1 MSSHAWLDSLS
12 EDWPSVPNSLRFP
25 PPQKARDQRDA
36 TPDSAKSSGT
46 KIPRPRSHTGPERKF
61 VLTPGRNS
69 STVLNERTPSDVNIP
84 PITARRTISK
94 PSQPSLRGHRPSNS
108 FNDFS
113 PAGSVVRDVRDVGS
127 IGSVVH
133 NTIHRSNSSS
143 PEKANGDTP
152 EWRRR
157 LLYGNIAYGEQRD
170 LFTSAANGLEDIF
183 KQPEP
188 KPLADRSGNGGDQF
202 SRSGSNLPSSP
213 PVRAQQSSNSDTPSD
228 DSFQEDL
235 PRPSQSKGRA
245 MNYKLNDEEAD
256 ASQNSGMSS
265 PWSIPSPA
273 PEDKVTAA
281 SSQLSPRSK
290 LPVPAENNHNHPNN
304 ARIPSSQSAADYED
318 FSPILIERHSSE
330 DGKIEFAPVSLSAS
344 ELKDRLEKL
353 QNDQVFYQSS
363 EESGSRPGS
372 NTQASQAAGAFKD
385 LNSFVNLRRG
395 GRSADGAS
403 QLYTLTPALG
413 NISDMLPEDS
423 LQASTP
429 KQFPSIRGYDP
440 ENKIRARI
448 PSFPAAPYPSPEK
461 QAREAAGNG
470 DSPLKLFGQYDTFTN
485 QTLLRRISQFE
496 DPNTSPSQGS
506 LGDRQASAE
515 HLFKT
520 PSRASSGPR
529 RTPQKVADPPKQPTR
544 SFSQFGAGEL
554 DNYAFNDDFTRH
566 SNESDDG
573 SVVHHSV
580 SFSATG
586 TPSPPQAK
594 IVVGKR
600 RKPEST
606 SSTQGRTSSTQGRT
620 LSRDLA
626 EQARNALGNPHQQD
640 LAAEYKRHRTSPSK
654 NPTPK
659 RRRTL
664 HQSDIAFGAED
675 DSSLLSAHGSPQQLV
690 PGRKRKDARA
700 GDVQQTANAHILA
713 SRQMLRPRTPT
724 PSQGSIA
731 QRHDRLRPSA
741 RFLQEE
747 IARLPQPGQLGR
759 KPSIKTEDYM
769 VEAVRIMAAIRGKSG
784 LQSGLG
790 SLEESDEEHMRPMDD
805 YFGDDA
811 SVQDSTQE
819 RLSRPPSRDGKPLP
833 RTAHRQEDPRVVNHL
848 RKYEELS
855 DMDDIIATSLR
866 SLGVSKEDIRA
877 VQALERN
884 SNSSRS
890 ENSEEFLD
898 QNEPVSDPPNIR
910 ISENP
915 LRYEHSTAA
924 EQAERFRDQFPSTA
938 SGSESGFS
946 TVRTGSSRGSD
957 TRKTIAPESVSH
969 LIPDQVGG
977 MLFDKVKGVW
987 LKKKPPATRQKP
999 ERSNTLISENSEDD
1013 VFADIPDLTV
1023 DVSKEIQN
1031 LRVKLAQQ
1039 TAAAAQAAD
1048 IASQLRAEPG
1058 GTLKSILI
1066 KDSVNRSN
1074 KTDSRSPSRLL
1085 RQFTELDEEDVGD
1098 EIINHNDHLEDSS
1111 PKRRAQ
1117 VGFSSPVSVVIQD
1130 VPTASSPEVPKVLVS
1145 EPITMHLPK
1154 QAERQ
1159 GRRKPSL
1166 QPPNGKSIPRPRG
1179 ATGAP
1184 SRHLSVHNQG
1194 FIPPPMSVIE
1204 EQDEDSRDGKS
1215 KVDRGLSILP
1225 DQSVAGRTSSIIRSR
1240 QTSLNIVVSAT
1251 PRPKAQPRPEN
1262 AEIIGHYVGNMSLS
1276 SLPEFTPHQERSY
1289 ALEVSYVLG
1298 DHNLVTGDGNQPHM
1312 SQAVRNLVDKIA
1324 EVEAFEPFWEDMR
1337 EIELRDKKLGS
1348 LHMLDRFCSRLVKLN
1363 ASHNSIRALDGI
1375 PTTVR
1380 ELTISRNLLSDL
1392 TSWDRLMNLQYVDI
1406 SNNEIRSLSSFRNL
1420 VHLRELVANNT
1431 GLVNLDGINY
1441 HETLLT
1447 VSARGN
1453 AIQELDFEGTGL
1465 VRLTS
1470 LDLEGNNLRKIENL
1484 HELSSL
1490 SRLCLKGNRLT
1501 EFVPVEALALKHLV
1515 ISDNKLKS
1523 LDLTAMP
1530 HLNLVYADRN
1540 RLTTVTGLRRARHLD
1555 SLSIREQGGSK
1566 SFDMSMLA
1574 EAYEVRK
1581 LFLSGNR
1588 VGSFTPLRDFLNLQ
1602 TLDLANCGVQ
1612 RLPDDLGQM
1621 LPNLRVLNLNFNGLA
1636 DISGL
1641 MGIARLKRLHLAG
1654 NRFAAADLRTLTR
1667 VLADFPWLTELDL
1680 RGTPLTHGFYP
1691 SMHVVVRQEKDETQP
1706 TIDPFKL
1713 PDADV
1718 ARDATFCGLLD
1729 MDTRIERRTYERKL
1743 ARGCKQLQRLD
1754 GLLVNKRVRH
1764 VKDIV
1769 WKNMVERG
1777 LLLRPDGSPFDLSN
1791 VTLEDDGLSSTV
1803 VTEED
1808 GEDRSPSKRVV
1819 SSKRRVKIPDEST
1832 RWEAE
1837 DSFA

>member
-1 MSSHAWLDSLS
+1 M
-12 EDWPSVPNSLRFP
+12 PNSLRFP
-25 PPQKARDQRDA
+25 PPQRATDQNGA
-36 TPDSAKSSGT
+36 TPESAKSSGT

-61 VLTPGRNS
+61 VLTPGRNN

-84 PITARRTISK
+84 PITARRTSSK
-94 PSQPSLRGHRPSNS
+94 PSHPSVRGHRQSNS
-108 FNDFS
+108 LNDFS
-113 PAGSVVRDVRDVGS
+113 PAGSVVRDLGS
-127 IGSVVH
+127 VGSVVH
-133 NTIHRSNSSS
+133 NISSS
-143 PEKANGDTP
+143 PEKINGDTP
-152 EWRRR
+152 EWKRR
-157 LLYGNIAYGEQRD
+157 LLYGKIAYGEQRD

-183 KQPEP
+183 KQPESTP
-188 KPLADRSGNGGDQF
+188 SADRSGNGIDRF

-213 PVRAQQSSNSDTPSD
+213 PVRAQQYSNSDTPSD
-228 DSFQEDL
+228 DSFQDHL
-235 PRPSQSKGRA
+235 PRPAQSNGRA
-245 MNYKLNDEEAD
+245 MNYKPNDELAD
-256 ASQNSGMSS
+256 ISQNSGRSS
-265 PWSIPSPA
+265 PWSNPSPL
-273 PEDKVTAA
+273 PQDKITAA
-281 SSQLSPRSK
+281 SSQLSPHSN
-290 LPVPAENNHNHPNN
+290 LPVPAEQNHDHRNNI
-304 ARIPSSQSAADYED
+304 RIPSSQSAADYED

-330 DGKIEFAPVSLSAS
+330 DGKIDFAPVSLSAT

-353 QNDQVFYQSS
+353 QNDRVFYQSS
-363 EESGSRPGS
+363 EESGSLPGS
-372 NTQASQAAGAFKD
+372 NAQARRAAGALQD
-385 LNSFVNLRRG
+385 LNSFINLRRG
-395 GRSADGAS
+395 GRSHGSS

-413 NISDMLPEDS
+413 NVSDMLPEDS

-429 KQFPSIRGYDP
+429 KQFPSIRDHGP
-440 ENKIRARI
+440 GNNIRARI

-461 QAREAAGNG
+461 DRQAAKKG
-470 DSPLKLFGQYDTFTN
+470 DNDLKLFGPYDTFTN

-515 HLFKT
+515 HLLKT
-520 PSRASSGPR
+520 ASRASSGAR
-529 RTPQKVADPPKQPTR
+529 WIPQNVADPTKQSTR

-554 DNYAFNDDFTRH
+554 DDYAFNEDFTRH

-580 SFSATG
+580 SFSQGG

-626 EQARNALGNPHQQD
+626 EQAAKVLATPHQQD

-675 DSSLLSAHGSPQQLV
+675 DSSLFSAHGSPQQV
-690 PGRKRKDARA
+690 VGGRKRKDARA
-700 GDVQQTANAHILA
+700 GDVQQTANADVLA

-731 QRHDRLRPSA
+731 QRHDRYRPSP
-741 RFLQEE
+741 RFLQKE
-747 IARLPQPGQLGR
+747 IAKLKPGR
-759 KPSIKTEDYM
+759 KPSIKTEDFLH
-769 VEAVRIMAAIRGKSG
+769 EAHRIMDAIRGNKSG
-784 LQSGLG
+784 PQSGLT
-790 SLEESDEEHMRPMDD
+790 SLEEPDEEHMRPMND

-811 SVQDSTQE
+811 SIQDSTRE

-833 RTAHRQEDPRVVNHL
+833 RMARRQEDPKVVNHL
-848 RKYEELS
+848 RKYQELS

-890 ENSEEFLD
+890 ENSEDLVD
-898 QNEPVSDPPNIR
+898 QNEPVSDPPNII

-924 EQAERFRDQFPSTA
+924 EQAERFRDQFPSNV

-946 TVRTGSSRGSD
+946 SVRTGSSRGSD

-969 LIPDQVGG
+969 LIPDQVGS

-987 LKKKPPATRQKP
+987 LKKKQHATRPKP
-999 ERSNTLISENSEDD
+999 GRSNTLLSENSEDD

-1023 DVSKEIQN
+1023 DVSKEMRN
-1031 LRVKLAQQ
+1031 LRLKLAQQ
-1039 TAAAAQAAD
+1039 SAAAAQAAD

-1066 KDSVNRSN
+1066 NNSENRSA

-1085 RQFTELDEEDVGD
+1085 RQFTELDEEDVED
-1098 EIINHNDHLEDSS
+1098 EINHLEDSS
-1111 PKRRAQ
+1111 PKRRFQ
-1117 VGFSSPVSVVIQD
+1117 VGFSSPVSIVIQD
-1130 VPTASSPEVPKVLVS
+1130 VPVPGSPELPEASVV
-1145 EPITMHLPK
+1145 EPVTLQLPR
-1154 QAERQ
+1154 QPERK
-1159 GRRKPSL
+1159 GRRQVSL
-1166 QPPNGKSIPRPRG
+1166 QPPNGHSLPRPRN
-1179 ATGAP
+1179 TSGAP
-1184 SRHLSVHNQG
+1184 SRQLSVQG
-1194 FIPPPMSVIE
+1194 QAFIPRPVSVIV

-1215 KVDRGLSILP
+1215 KAGKGLTVPGDR
-1225 DQSVAGRTSSIIRSR
+1225 SVVGHDSTIIRSR

-1251 PRPKAQPRPEN
+1251 PRPKPQPRPEN

-1276 SLPEFTPHQERSY
+1276 PLPDFTPHQERSY

-1298 DHNLVTGDGNQPHM
+1298 DHNLVTGDGTQMHM
-1312 SQAVRNLVDKIA
+1312 TQAVRNLVDKIA

-1348 LHMLDRFCSRLVKLN
+1348 LHMLDRFCSRLVRLN
-1363 ASHNSIRALDGI
+1363 ASHNAIRALDGI

-1447 VSARGN
+1447 VTARGN

-1465 VRLTS
+1465 QRLTT
-1470 LDLEGNNLRKIENL
+1470 LHLEGNKIQKIENL

-1490 SRLCLKGNRLT
+1490 SHLCLKGNRLT
-1501 EFVPVEALALKHLV
+1501 EFAPIESLPLKHLV

-1530 HLNLVYADRN
+1530 HLHLVYADRN

-1555 SLSIREQGGSK
+1555 SLSLREQGGSK
-1566 SFDMSMLA
+1566 PFDLSMLN

-1588 VGSFTPLRDFLNLQ
+1588 IGSFSLSRDFLNLQ
-1602 TLDLANCGVQ
+1602 TLDLANCGLQ
-1612 RLPDDLGQM
+1612 HLPDDLGQM

-1654 NRFAAADLRTLTR
+1654 NRFATVDLKSLIR
-1667 VLADFPWLTELDL
+1667 VLADFPWLTEVDL

-1691 SMHVVVRQEKDETQP
+1691 SMHAVVRKEKDETQP
-1706 TIDPFKL
+1706 SIDPFKL
-1713 PDADV
+1713 TNADV

-1743 ARGCKQLQRLD
+1743 VRGCKQLQQLD
-1754 GLLVNKRVRH
+1754 GLPVNKRVRH

-1769 WKNMVERG
+1769 WKTMVERG

-1791 VTLEDDGLSSTV
+1791 VTLEDDRLGSTF
-1803 VTEED
+1803 VTETD
-1808 GEDRSPSKRVV
+1808 GEDRSPAKSIMASDRGLN
-1819 SSKRRVKIPDEST
+1819 IPVEST

-1837 DSFA
+1837 ASFA